1 MLETLKKKG
10 FEKIVKMVLNWI
22 LNFAINM
29 QDHGKHVI
37 CLVLVSVSSSVK
49 EGDWLPIVLLA
60 LLLNEKILISHT
72 TEVMS

>member
-1 MLETLKKKG
+1 MLKKKG

-37 CLVLVSVSSSVK
+37 CLFLVSVSSSVK
-49 EGDWLPIVLLA
+49 EGDGLPKLLLA
-60 LLLNEKILISHT
+60 LMLYYSMKKF
-72 TEVMS
+72 